1 MGPKIL
7 IHVELNG
14 TNSYI
19 GPCKFYMPCKIREL
33 YMRPKFQSHVELH
46 RTKHVHGIEI
56 GTKLIFLHVTKN
68 LDPCKNLGSI

>member
-1 MGPKIL
+1 
-7 IHVELNG
+7 
-14 TNSYI
+14 
-19 GPCKFYMPCKIREL
+19 
-33 YMRPKFQSHVELH
+33 MRPKFQSHVELH